1 MSNKLKPYPF
11 QLRGI
16 RRMTDKFHGRALNA
30 DDVGLGKTLQAIL
43 ASKPYRHKRPI
54 VVVCPASVKWGWE
67 AEVHKWTKWR
77 CWICEGRT
85 PPKRVPMSIPE
96 VIILNWDI
104 LPYWVDF
111 LIKLKPNVFIP
122 DEVHYIKN
130 AGTNKHPV
138 LRTRAA
144 RKLARRVKYIF
155 PLSGTPFE
163 NRPMELYVVLN
174 MLRPDLFPARVPFGN
189 RFCDPVVTRWGVTY
203 DGATR
208 KKELN
213 KLLKSN
219 LMVRRT
225 RHQVRKD
232 LPPLQRTI
240 VPVELPRRDR
250 EQYKEAESNIIKW
263 LFKHKPSKAFR
274 ALNAIHLS
282 RMNHLLGLIS
292 ELKYDHVVQWIDNFL
307 ATTDQKLCVF
317 GHHRDF
323 LKKLHNHYKS
333 QAVLVYGGVK
343 GKKRQLA
350 IDQFVADKRIRLFIG
365 GIKACG
371 EGINKLQLV
380 CHNMLIAE
388 LIWVGLK
395 LLQVEGRLDRLG
407 QKNRVQINYLIA
419 EDTVEA
425 LLCRAIMRKQKN
437 FKAIMDG
444 KFKEKTEF
452 DLFKSVVR
460 QLEKKRRKKK

>member
-1 MSNKLKPYPF
+1 MSKLKPYKF
-11 QLRGI
+11 QRRGI
-16 RRMTDKFHGRALNA
+16 RRMTDKFHGRAINA
-30 DDVGLGKTLQAIL
+30 DDVGLGKSVQAL
-43 ASKPYRHKRPI
+43 MAAVPYRHKKPI

-85 PPKRVPMSIPE
+85 PPKRKPISVPE
-96 VIILNWDI
+96 VIIINWDI
-104 LPYWVDF
+104 LHHWEKF
-111 LIKLKPNVFIP
+111 LFKLNPNVLIL
-122 DEVHYIKN
+122 DEIHYMKN
-130 AGTNKHPV
+130 LGTNKHPV
-138 LRTRAA
+138 LRSRAA
-144 RKLARRVKYIF
+144 RRLGRRIKYIYG
-155 PLSGTPFE
+155 LSGTPFE
-163 NRPMELYVVLN
+163 NKPAELFPSLN
-174 MLRPDLFPARVPFGN
+174 TIRKDLFPAFVPFGN
-189 RFCDPVVTRWGVTY
+189 RFCDPQVSFYGVTY

-213 KLLKSN
+213 KLLKRE

-232 LPPLQRTI
+232 LPPLQRSI
-240 VPVELPRRDR
+240 VPVELPRKDR

-263 LFKHKPSKAFR
+263 LFKHKPAKAFR

-282 RMNHLLGLIS
+282 RMNHLLALIS

-307 ATTDQKLCVF
+307 ATTDQKLTVF

-323 LKKLHNHYKS
+323 LKKLHLHYKDKS
-333 QAVLVYGGVK
+333 VLVYGGVK

-350 IDQFVADKRIRLFIG
+350 IDQFVADRRIRLFIG
-365 GIKACG
+365 GIRACG
-371 EGINKLQLV
+371 EGINKLQHV
-380 CHNMLIAE
+380 CHTMLIAE

-407 QKNRVQINYLIA
+407 QKDRVQINYLIA

-425 LLCRAIMRKQKN
+425 LLCRAILRKQKN
-437 FKAIMDG
+437 FKAIIDG

-452 DLFKSVVR
+452 DIFRSVVR